1 MLFHNLRIAWKSLK
15 RNAPLTVLIV
25 SGIALGIALA
35 TTSAAARHAFARD
48 PIPSKSDVLYYVR
61 IDNWDPLRP
70 YPGPD
75 PTQPPTQISYRD
87 MRGIMKSTIPVRQTG
102 SFKSGMYVYPDPKV
116 GRPFRENVRLVFSDF
131 FTMFEVPFRHGTG
144 WGRTADEASEPVTVL
159 SAEMNDKLFGG
170 ANSVGKT
177 VRIASRDFRVVGV
190 LEEWRPGVKFYDITN
205 NQIEP
210 PENIYIPFNFVE
222 PMEIRTSGN
231 TDGWGPS
238 TAAPG
243 FAGFLQ
249 AEVNWIQMWVELPTP
264 GKVAEY
270 EDFLRAYV
278 LEQKKAGRLPRPVN
292 NRVTP
297 LMGWLREQR
306 VVPRQTT
313 TLFIVSLLFLAV
325 CALNLVGLLLGKFL
339 ARAHEVGVRRAL
351 GATRG
356 DIFLQYIIECELVG
370 VLGGLLGLALSFGG
384 IAALNGWLRTVAQR
398 GDFFR
403 LDGPMILLSVSLSL
417 LAALVAGVY
426 PAWRTSRL
434 APASHLRL
442 Q

>member
-1 MLFHNLRIAWKSLK
+1 MFFHNLRIAWKSLK
-15 RNAPLTVLIV
+15 RNAALTVLIV

-35 TTSAAARHAFARD
+35 TTSAAARHAFARN
-48 PIPSKSDVLYYVR
+48 PIPSKSDVLHYVR
-61 IDNWDPLRP
+61 MDNWDPLRP

-75 PTQPPTQISYRD
+75 PTMPPTQISYRD
-87 MRGIMKSTIPVRQTG
+87 MRGIMRSTIPARQTG
-102 SFKSGMYVYPDPKV
+102 TFKSGMYVYPDAKV

-131 FTMFEVPFRHGTG
+131 FPMFEVPFRHGTG
-144 WGRTADEASEPVTVL
+144 WGRTADEAPEPVTVL
-159 SAEMNDKLFGG
+159 SAEMNSKLFGG

-190 LEEWRPGVKFYDITN
+190 LEEWRPGIKFYDITQ
-205 NQIEP
+205 NQMEP
-210 PENIYIPFNFVE
+210 PENIFIPFNFLV
-222 PMEIRTSGN
+222 PMQIRTSGN

-243 FAGFLQ
+243 FEGFLQ

-264 GKVAEY
+264 EKVAEY
-270 EDFLRAYV
+270 EDFLRSYV

-297 LMGWLREQR
+297 LMEWLKEQR

-351 GATRG
+351 GATRS

-370 VLGGLLGLALSFGG
+370 VLGGLLGLALSFAG
-384 IAALNGWLRTVAQR
+384 IAALNAWLKTVAQR

-403 LDGPMILLSVSLSL
+403 LDGPMILLSISLSL
-417 LAALVAGVY
+417 AAALVAGVY

-434 APASHLRL
+434 APANHLRL

>member
-15 RNAPLTVLIV
+15 RNTALTVLIV

-35 TTSAAARHAFARD
+35 TTSAAARHAFARN
-48 PIPSKSDVLYYVR
+48 PIPKKSDVLHYVR

-70 YPGPD
+70 YPGED
-75 PTQPPTQISYRD
+75 PTRPPSQISYRD
-87 MRGIMKSTIPVRQTG
+87 MRGIMASTIPTRQSG
-102 SFKSGMYVYPDPKV
+102 SFKSGMYIYPDPKV

-131 FTMFEVPFRHGTG
+131 FPMFDVPFRYGSG
-144 WGRTADEASEPVTVL
+144 WDKAADAGPEPVTVL
-159 SAEMNDKLFGG
+159 SSEMNEKLFGG
-170 ANSVGKT
+170 VDSIGKT
-177 VRIASRDFRVVGV
+177 VRIATREFRVVGV
-190 LEEWRPGVKFYDITN
+190 LDDWRPGIKFYDITQ
-205 NQIEP
+205 NQIEL
-210 PENIYIPFNFVE
+210 PENLFIPFNFVQ

-264 GKVAEY
+264 DKVAAY

-278 LEQKKAGRLPRPVN
+278 LEQKKAGRHPRPVN

-297 LMGWLREQR
+297 LMGWLKEQGI
-306 VVPRQTT
+306 VPKQTT
-313 TLFIVSLLFLAV
+313 TLLIVSLLFLAV

-339 ARAHEVGVRRAL
+339 ARANEVGVRRAL

-370 VLGGLLGLALSFGG
+370 ILGGILGLLLSIGG
-384 IAALNGWLRTVAQR
+384 IAALNAWLKTVAQR
-398 GDFFR
+398 ADFFR
-403 LDGPMILLSVSLSL
+403 LDAPMIVLSVALSL

-434 APASHLRL
+434 APANYLRL

>member
-1 MLFHNLRIAWKSLK
+1 MLLHNLRIAWKSLK
-15 RNAPLTVLIV
+15 RNAVLTVLIV

-35 TTSAAARHAFARD
+35 TTSAAARHAFARN
-48 PIPSKSDVLYYVR
+48 PIPKKSDVLHYVR

-70 YPGPD
+70 YPSDD
-75 PTQPPTQISYRD
+75 PTRPPTQISYRD
-87 MRGIMKSTIPVRQTG
+87 MVGIMRSTVPMRQSGT
-102 SFKSGMYVYPDPKV
+102 FKSGMYVYPDPKV
-116 GRPFRENVRLVFSDF
+116 GRPFRENVRLVFADF
-131 FTMFEVPFRHGTG
+131 FPMFDVPFRFGSG
-144 WGRTADEASEPVTVL
+144 WGRTADAGPEPVAVL
-159 SAEMNDKLFGG
+159 SSEMNDKLFGG

-190 LEEWRPGVKFYDITN
+190 LNEWKPGVKFYDVTQN
-205 NQIEP
+205 FIEP
-210 PENIYIPFNFVE
+210 PENIFIPFTFLQ
-222 PMEIRTSGN
+222 PMQIRTSGN

-243 FAGFLQ
+243 FEGFLQ
-249 AEVNWIQMWVELPTP
+249 AEVNWIQMWVELPTQ
-264 GKVAEY
+264 GKVAAY
-270 EDFLRAYV
+270 EDFLRSYV

-297 LMGWLREQR
+297 LMGWLKEQG

-339 ARAHEVGVRRAL
+339 ARANEVGVRRAL

-370 VLGGLLGLALSFGG
+370 VLGGVLGLALSLGG
-384 IAALNGWLRTVAQR
+384 IAALNAWMKTVAQR
-398 GDFFR
+398 GDLFR
-403 LDGPMILLSVSLSL
+403 LDAPMILLSVLLSL

-434 APASHLRL
+434 APASYLRL

>member
-1 MLFHNLRIAWKSLK
+1 M
-15 RNAPLTVLIV
+15 
-25 SGIALGIALA
+25 
-35 TTSAAARHAFARD
+35 
-48 PIPSKSDVLYYVR
+48 
-61 IDNWDPLRP
+61 
-70 YPGPD
+70 
-75 PTQPPTQISYRD
+75 
-87 MRGIMKSTIPVRQTG
+87 
-102 SFKSGMYVYPDPKV
+102 
-116 GRPFRENVRLVFSDF
+116 
-131 FTMFEVPFRHGTG
+131 
-144 WGRTADEASEPVTVL
+144 
-159 SAEMNDKLFGG
+159 
-170 ANSVGKT
+170 
-177 VRIASRDFRVVGV
+177 
-190 LEEWRPGVKFYDITN
+190 KFYDITQ

-210 PENIYIPFNFVE
+210 PENLFIPFNFVE

-264 GKVAEY
+264 DKVAAY
-270 EDFLRAYV
+270 EDFLRSYV

-297 LMGWLREQR
+297 LMGWLKEQGI
-306 VVPRQTT
+306 VPKQTT
-313 TLFIVSLLFLAV
+313 TLLIVSLLFLAV

-339 ARAHEVGVRRAL
+339 ARANEVGVRRAL

-370 VLGGLLGLALSFGG
+370 ILGGIIGLLLSIGG
-384 IAALNGWLRTVAQR
+384 IAVLNSWLKTVAQR
-398 GDFFR
+398 ADFFR
-403 LDGPMILLSVSLSL
+403 LDAPMILLSVGLSL

-434 APASHLRL
+434 APANYLRL

>member
-1 MLFHNLRIAWKSLK
+1 MLFHNFRIAWKSLK

-35 TTSAAARHAFARD
+35 TTSAAARHAFARN
-48 PIPSKSDVLYYVR
+48 PIPQKSDVLHYVR

-70 YPGPD
+70 YPGDD
-75 PTQPPTQISYRD
+75 PTRPPTQIAYRD
-87 MRGIMKSTIPVRQTG
+87 MRGIMNSTIPTRQSG
-102 SFKSGMYVYPDPKV
+102 SFKSGMYIYPDPKV

-131 FTMFEVPFRHGTG
+131 FPMFDVPFRYGSG
-144 WGRTADEASEPVTVL
+144 WGKTADAGPEPVVVL
-159 SAEMNDKLFGG
+159 SSEMNEKLFGG

-177 VRIASRDFRVVGV
+177 VRIASRDFSVVGV
-190 LEEWRPGVKFYDITN
+190 TDDWRPGVKFYDITQN
-205 NQIEP
+205 NIEP
-210 PENIYIPFNFVE
+210 PENLFIPFNFVE

-264 GKVAEY
+264 EKVAAY
-270 EDFLRAYV
+270 EDFLRSYV

-297 LMGWLREQR
+297 LMGWLKEQGI
-306 VVPRQTT
+306 VPKQTT
-313 TLFIVSLLFLAV
+313 TLLIVSLLFLAV

-339 ARAHEVGVRRAL
+339 ARANEVGVRRAL

-370 VLGGLLGLALSFGG
+370 ILGGIIGLLLSIGG
-384 IAALNGWLRTVAQR
+384 IAVLNSWLKTVAQR
-398 GDFFR
+398 ADFFR
-403 LDGPMILLSVSLSL
+403 LDAPMILLSVGLSL

-434 APASHLRL
+434 APANYLRL